1 MCFCGIA
8 AASFGTNDIISI
20 GNVITINGIF
30 ENNTD
35 LSANDIYASLVVAC
49 IMCIIGAILS
59 KFTELYFK
67 HELADG
73 TPFTIRGAMEIRRLG
88 ILNIALSLGGTIV
101 ISIIHGIMS
110 HVLGNI
116 QDLSIEIENSIDIGI
131 VLIIVSLILKYGA
144 EVLSEKKQKNENGE
158 EK

>member
-1 MCFCGIA
+1 MKEEAVITNSTLKTIQVISKIAKIISTIFFVSSIVGASIFFCSIFA
-8 AASFGTNDIISI
+8 ISFGANDIMSI
-20 GNVITINGIF
+20 GNVTIKGIF

-35 LSANDIYASLVVAC
+35 LSTNDIYAGMVVAC
-49 IMCIIGAILS
+49 IMCVIGAILS

-110 HVLGNI
+110 HV
-116 QDLSIEIENSIDIGI
+116 
-131 VLIIVSLILKYGA
+131 
-144 EVLSEKKQKNENGE
+144 
-158 EK
+158 